1 MNNKKS
7 AEFCLIAEGNYENV
21 EEARHALVDPFIE
34 EFVEKEGKFRIHNFD
49 DIQATSGIPLG
60 DLEIEMIE
68 RGVFEIS
75 CRSSALMLNLRKAEK
90 LAETLRQQAMFDEI
104 SIESLGYVK
113 PVQITRMN

>member
-49 DIQATSGIPLG
+49 DIQATSGISLG
-60 DLEIEMIE
+60 DLEIEMIDD
-68 RGVFEIS
+68 GIFEIS
-75 CRSSALMLNLRKAEK
+75 CRSSALMLNQRKAER
-90 LAETLRQQAMFDEI
+90 LAETLREQAMFDEI
-104 SIESLGYVK
+104 SIELLD
-113 PVQITRMN
+113 